1 MGERVGDGEGS
12 NGSGRR
18 RRIIVAIT
26 GATGATYGVQLLK
39 KLGASAGVET
49 HLVISDAAS
58 LTLHQEL
65 GLQRRDVEALA
76 HVVHRNR
83 DIGATIASGS
93 FTSDGMVIAPCSMKT
108 LAAVAHGLSDNLV
121 TRAADVV
128 LKERRRLVLMV
139 RETPFNLAHLRNMTA
154 VTEMGG
160 IVFPPLPSF
169 YHRPASIEEMV
180 EHTVERVLD
189 LLGIENAQAARWGGM
204 KNGVKQ
210 DPPAD

>member
-1 MGERVGDGEGS
+1 MAGRPRGDD
-12 NGSGRR
+12 R

-26 GATGATYGVQLLK
+26 GATGATYGVQLLRR
-39 KLGASAGVET
+39 LHAAPGVET
-49 HLVISDAAS
+49 HLVVSDAAA

-83 DIGATIASGS
+83 DIGASIASGS
-93 FTSDGMVIAPCSMKT
+93 FQTDGMVIAPCSMKT

-121 TRAADVV
+121 TRAADVM

-169 YHRPASIEEMV
+169 YHRPATIDEMV
-180 EHTVERVLD
+180 EHTVDRVVD
-189 LLGIENAQAARWGGM
+189 LLGLDNAHAPRWGGM
-204 KNGVKQ
+204 KDAQ
-210 DPPAD
+210 DN